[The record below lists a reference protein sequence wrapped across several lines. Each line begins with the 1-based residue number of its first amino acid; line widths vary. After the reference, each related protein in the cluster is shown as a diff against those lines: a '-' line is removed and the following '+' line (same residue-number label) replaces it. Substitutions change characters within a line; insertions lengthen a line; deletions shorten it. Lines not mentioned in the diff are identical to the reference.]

1 MKNVNDISKIWDEV
15 NDSLYDVCISYG
27 PYRCLD
33 ESVDYVGCFGIN
45 HYKDGHYEIYLA
57 KDVKDLKNK
66 EHSRKFISKYF
77 SGVHDLNSLY
87 LSMKHLMD
95 STFSDEDKLFV
106 KDYEGRVH
114 NVRHIVLDNESRR
127 VVFEI

>member
-1 MKNVNDISKIWDEV
+1 MKNVNDVAKIWDEK
-15 NDSLYDVCISYG
+15 DATLYDVCISYG
-27 PYRCLD
+27 SYSELD
-33 ESVDYVGCFGIN
+33 ESVDYVGCLGIN

-57 KDVKDLKNK
+57 KDVNDLKNN
-66 EHSRKFISKYF
+66 EHSTKFISKYF

-87 LSMKHLMD
+87 LAMKHLMD
-95 STFSDEDKLFV
+95 SPFSDGDKLFV

-114 NVRHIVLDNESRR
+114 NIRHIILDDESRR

>member
-1 MKNVNDISKIWDEV
+1 MKNVNDVLKIWDKL
-15 NDSLYDVCISYG
+15 DDTSYDVCISYG
-27 PYRCLD
+27 PYSDLD
-33 ESVDYVGCFGIN
+33 ESVDYINCLGIN
-45 HYKDGHYEIYLA
+45 SYKDGNYEIYLA

-66 EHSRKFISKYF
+66 EHSTKFISKYF

-87 LSMKHLMD
+87 LAMKHLMD

-114 NVRHIVLDNESRR
+114 GVRHIELDNKSKR
-127 VVFEI
+127 VVFVI

>member
-1 MKNVNDISKIWDEV
+1 MKNVNDVAKIWYEV
-15 NDSLYDVCISYG
+15 DATYDVCISYG
-27 PYRCLD
+27 PYSDLD
-33 ESVDYVGCFGIN
+33 ESVDYVSCFGIN
-45 HYKDGHYEIYLA
+45 HYEDGHYEIYLA
-57 KDVKDLKNK
+57 KDVDDLKNK
-66 EHSRKFISKYF
+66 ERSTKFIRKYF

-114 NVRHIVLDNESRR
+114 GVRHIELDNKSKR
-127 VVFEI
+127 VVFVI